1 MMNRQEVQSGINKT
15 WKLADSLGIASVFS
29 NPNLLP
35 LSTEFRDKILSADS
49 TYIDVYLSA
58 MNLSHH
64 NIILTDYSYF
74 QFSMEREG
82 YVRYAYYPNPF
93 ISGKDSDT
101 TTFKKYT
108 ELLQSELISHEDYLN
123 LLDSQRSIN
132 GKPMWRYENA
142 PDQRKRFFHPCSHF
156 HIGFHSENRWPLK
169 RALTPLAFSMLV
181 FKQYYGEHWRTFGDD
196 DDPDIGNS
204 FERALIK
211 ERQNCHIIPDNL
223 FEKIEE
229 QAFHFL

>member
-1 MMNRQEVQSGINKT
+1 MNRQEVQSGINKT
-15 WKLADSLGIASVFS
+15 WDLADKLGLAAAFS

-35 LSTEFRDKILSADS
+35 LNIEFRDAILSAES
-49 TYIDVYLSA
+49 TYIDVYLTA

-64 NIILTDYSYF
+64 NIILSDYAYF
-74 QFSMEREG
+74 QFSMERDG

-93 ISGKDSDT
+93 ISGTESET
-101 TTFKKYT
+101 TSFRKLT
-108 ELLQSELISHEDYLN
+108 ELFENEFISHEQYLS
-123 LLDSQRSIN
+123 LLDSKKNLN

-169 RALTPLAFSMLV
+169 RTLTPLAFSMLV
-181 FKQYYGEHWRTFGDD
+181 FKQYYGEEWRLLGDD
-196 DDPDIGNS
+196 DDPEISNS
-204 FERALIK
+204 FERALIR
-211 ERQNCHIIPDNL
+211 ERQNCHVVSDDL

-229 QAFHFL
+229 QAFFFS

>member
-1 MMNRQEVQSGINKT
+1 MNRQEVQTGINKT
-15 WKLADSLGIASVFS
+15 WSLADNLGIASVFS

-35 LSTEFRDKILSADS
+35 LNTEFRDKILSPDS

-64 NIILTDYSYF
+64 NIILSDYSYF

-93 ISGKDSDT
+93 ISGRESDT
-101 TTFKKYT
+101 ESFKKLT
-108 ELLQSELISHEDYLN
+108 ELLQNDFISHEEYLS
-123 LLDSQRSIN
+123 LLDSKKILN

-169 RALTPLAFSMLV
+169 RTLTPLAFSMLV
-181 FKQYYGEHWRTFGDD
+181 FKQYYGNHWRALGDD
-196 DDPDIGNS
+196 DHKEISNS

-211 ERQNCHIIPDNL
+211 ERQNCRFVSDEL
-223 FEKIEE
+223 FERIEE
-229 QAFHFL
+229 QSFFFL

>member
-1 MMNRQEVQSGINKT
+1 MMNRQDVQSGIHKS
-15 WKLADSLGIASVFS
+15 WDLADRLGLAAAFS

-35 LSTEFRDKILSADS
+35 LNTEFRDAILSADS
-49 TYIDVYLSA
+49 TYIDVFLIA

-64 NIILTDYSYF
+64 NIILSDYSYF
-74 QFSMEREG
+74 QFSMERDG

-93 ISGKDSDT
+93 VSGKESET
-101 TTFKKYT
+101 TSFKKLN
-108 ELLQSELISHEDYLN
+108 ELLENDFISHEQYLS
-123 LLDSQRSIN
+123 LLDSKKTLN

-169 RALTPLAFSMLV
+169 RTLTPLAFTMLV
-181 FKQYYGEHWRTFGDD
+181 FKQYYGEEWRAFGDD
-196 DDPDIGNS
+196 DDPEVSNS
-204 FERALIK
+204 FERALIQ
-211 ERQNCHIIPDNL
+211 ERQNCHIVPDDL

-229 QAFHFL
+229 RAFFFS